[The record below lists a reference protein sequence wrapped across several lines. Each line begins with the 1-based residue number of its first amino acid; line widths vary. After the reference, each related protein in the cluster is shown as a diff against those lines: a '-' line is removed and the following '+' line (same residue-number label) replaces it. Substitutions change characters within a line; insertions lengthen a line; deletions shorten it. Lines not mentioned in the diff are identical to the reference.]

1 MRKWAIVFLLAKIA
15 LPVFAAKP
23 AVMQQVTVDQLEQAL
38 ATAHN
43 RKDHLLAKQISN
55 MRLTER
61 LSCVRLDR
69 LKDALPGP
77 HAKEALTAIADES
90 AFLNLP
96 ASELPAK
103 PAPSAAEQTAMLNL
117 SAGYVAREIASWPNF
132 IATRETARFEGTA
145 TVIPGDLQDKLFAL
159 DSVRAPTAAN
169 WECPGQ
175 PKLGYQRLSLI
186 DHSSVAVVN
195 RNGRELHAL
204 AERGGEF
211 ECPENA
217 VSTIEEFGK
226 VLEWVPK
233 IVAHGNVDWSH
244 WERGPSGLLAV
255 FHYAVVLS
263 RRSVQVD
270 IQGEIGL
277 NPKDGSILR
286 LTETRRWKKHVP
298 APEANIAANIATNN
312 ATNIAAN
319 NAAGSAT
326 MTGAAAG
333 YDATVEYN
341 TAVEYGPVNLGG
353 AMYLC
358 PVRRVAIYLTP
369 ILWPAGMNPQHD
381 ELYRRFN
388 LPESPL
394 QEYLNDVSF
403 TQYRLYGP
411 S

>member
-1 MRKWAIVFLLAKIA
+1 MRKWAIVFLLVKIA

-23 AVMQQVTVDQLEQAL
+23 AMMQQVTVDQLEQAL
-38 ATAHN
+38 AAAHN

-55 MRLTER
+55 MKLTER
-61 LSCVRLDR
+61 LSCSRLDR
-69 LKDALPGP
+69 LEEMVQGP

-103 PAPSAAEQTAMLNL
+103 PTPSAAEQTAMLNL
-117 SAGYVAREIASWPNF
+117 SANYVAKEIASWPSF

-145 TVIPGDLQDKLFAL
+145 TVIPGDLQDRLFAL

-186 DHSSVAVVN
+186 DHSNVAVVN

-204 AERGGEF
+204 AEKGGEF

-233 IVAHGNVDWSH
+233 IVAHGDVDWSH
-244 WERGPSGLLAV
+244 WEQGPSGLLAV
-255 FHYAVVLS
+255 FRYAVVLS
-263 RRSVQVD
+263 RHSVQID
-270 IQGEIGL
+270 IQGEIAL
-277 NPKDGSILR
+277 DPKDGSILR
-286 LTETRRWKKHVP
+286 LTETRRWRKHES
-298 APEANIAANIATNN
+298 APETNIATNTP
-312 ATNIAAN
+312 A
-319 NAAGSAT
+319 NAAASAGT
-326 MTGAAAG
+326 SAG

-353 AMYLC
+353 AVYLC
-358 PVRRVAIYLTP
+358 PIRRIAIYLTP
-369 ILWPAGMNPQHD
+369 ILWPPGMNQVHD

-394 QEYLNDVSF
+394 QEYLNDVHF